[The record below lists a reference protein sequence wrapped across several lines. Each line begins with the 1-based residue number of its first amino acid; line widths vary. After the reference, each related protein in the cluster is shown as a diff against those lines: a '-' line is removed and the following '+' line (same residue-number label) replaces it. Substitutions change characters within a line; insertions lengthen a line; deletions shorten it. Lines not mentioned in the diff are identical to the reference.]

1 MINQKIGNNSRG
13 REFIQNNRTE
23 ILEAKNT
30 VLEIQMSLIGLINR
44 MKITEENIQ
53 CTWKIGQ

>member
-1 MINQKIGNNSRG
+1 MINQKIGNTTRG
-13 REFIQNNRTE
+13 REYIQNNQTE

>member
-30 VLEIQMSLIGLINR
+30 VLEIHMYLIGLINR

-53 CTWKIGQ
+53 CT